1 MSSVFGF
8 YRELLQEDFHWTKV
22 VYANGEFPVKVW
34 LTIIYMAIW
43 RQLCSPSLRHHKQ
56 GPMKIKQTT
65 IFIFALTVGTA
76 FPVAAQTPQPIAI
89 PRAQAVFEEL
99 PTLSAS
105 DILRP
110 EFLSGPHHKV
120 REEVPTYSGANQFT
134 IDSNF
139 GVFEADGNE
148 MLVRRINEINAI
160 ARLQEVSRTDEFKEA
175 LRKAAKS
182 PMTAAKAIANDPV
195 RTITNVPKGLM
206 KFMGRIGEN
215 AKGLGEKHEGT
226 DAEGTQL
233 QQVIGFSD
241 AKRKVAISLGVDPY
255 STNTVLQHEL
265 DQIAWASF
273 AGGAAFTLATLPVSG
288 AAGTALTV
296 TEVSGDF
303 NDVLKEKSPTD
314 LRIMNR
320 RALLDLGATEN
331 EADKFLNNNAF
342 SPSAQTAFVLNL
354 RSMKGVANR
363 RAFVRLAG
371 ETSSSETDAIFCVQ
385 TAALMSKLNKE
396 LITLSRIE
404 LLGEFPICVAKDGT
418 TVIALQWDY
427 AAWTPGAAHFTD
439 EIEKFAAKSPR
450 NKKVVVALS
459 GQVSPRLRQEL
470 EARGQIVKDR
480 VAPGPLK

>member
-1 MSSVFGF
+1 MKT
-8 YRELLQEDFHWTKV
+8 R
-22 VYANGEFPVKVW
+22 
-34 LTIIYMAIW
+34 
-43 RQLCSPSLRHHKQ
+43 SL
-56 GPMKIKQTT
+56 IN
-65 IFIFALTVGTA
+65 FLVFALLADLLVAGSEPSPTVS
-76 FPVAAQTPQPIAI
+76 VTPLAY
-89 PRAQAVFEEL
+89 EEL
-99 PTLSAS
+99 PELKAS
-105 DILRP
+105 DILKP
-110 EFLSGPHHKV
+110 EFLSGPHYKV
-120 REEVPTYSGANQFT
+120 REEVPTSSGANQFT
-134 IDSNF
+134 IDSDF

-160 ARLQEVSRTDEFKEA
+160 ARLKEISRTDEFKDA
-175 LRKAAKS
+175 LERAAKS
-182 PMTAAKAIANDPV
+182 PVAAAKAIAADPV
-195 RTITNVPKGLM
+195 HAISNVPKGVM

-215 AKGLGEKHEGT
+215 VKGIGEKHQAN
-226 DAEGTQL
+226 DPEGTQL

-265 DQIAWASF
+265 DGIAWASF

-296 TEVSGDF
+296 TEVSGNF
-303 NDVLKEKSPTD
+303 NDILKEKSPTD

-320 RALLDLGATEN
+320 SALLDLGATEK
-331 EADKFLNNNAF
+331 EAEKFLNNNAC

-385 TAALMSKLNKE
+385 TAALMSKLNKDE
-396 LITLSRIE
+396 IPLSRIE

-418 TVIALQWDY
+418 TVVALQWDY
-427 AAWTPGAAHFTD
+427 AAWTPGAARASN
-439 EIEKFAAKSPR
+439 EVEKFAVKPPR
-450 NKKVVVALS
+450 NKRVLVALS
-459 GQVSPRLRQEL
+459 GQISPLLRQEL
-470 EARGQIVKDR
+470 EARGQLVKDR